1 MSKCWLEVAELII
14 QDGVSGLFY
23 IRSDLDVSLD
33 LLWLL
38 KFLLVMLDWKVSV
51 SLQYL
56 IFSRSSHVPEF
67 TDITIPTLF
76 HYFLPL
82 VHAFF

>member
-23 IRSDLDVSLD
+23 IRSDLYVSLD

-56 IFSRSSHVPEF
+56 IF
-67 TDITIPTLF
+67 TT
-76 HYFLPL
+76 
-82 VHAFF
+82 